1 MEGSSDDAGYWSIPD
16 RRRYNIIH
24 LEGIFRVGAGY
35 QDRFAE
41 EIDAV
46 LEVDAFGDEDCVAFD
61 GGVDAGLDCGVV
73 EGNVNRRRHGAFK

>member
-24 LEGIFRVGAGY
+24 LEGIFRVGADC

-41 EIDAV
+41 EIDAKPR
-46 LEVDAFGDEDCVAFD
+46 GSQ
-61 GGVDAGLDCGVV
+61 
-73 EGNVNRRRHGAFK
+73 NRETESFSTAQRGPIVTPNRSG